1 MGINSVPTA
10 LNGLT
15 AKARRIPQ
23 EIQHQAMR
31 DAQAQVSR
39 RILAGEKLT
48 PEQRSTA
55 ERETYQA
62 LVSAMLEG
70 QA

>member
-23 EIQHQAMR
+23 ELQQQAMR

-55 ERETYQA
+55 EREAYHT
-62 LVSAMLEG
+62 LVMSLLADLP
-70 QA
+70 

>member
-23 EIQHQAMR
+23 ELQQQAMR
-31 DAQAQVSR
+31 DAQDQVSR

-62 LVSAMLEG
+62 LVMSLLADPP
-70 QA
+70 

>member
-23 EIQHQAMR
+23 ELQQQAMR
-31 DAQAQVSR
+31 DAQDQVSR

-55 ERETYQA
+55 ERETYQT
-62 LVSAMLEG
+62 LVMSLLADPP
-70 QA
+70 

>member
-23 EIQHQAMR
+23 EVQQQAMR

-55 ERETYQA
+55 ERETYQT
-62 LVSAMLEG
+62 LVMSLLADPP
-70 QA
+70 

>member
-15 AKARRIPQ
+15 ATARRIPQ
-23 EIQHQAMR
+23 ELQQQAMR
-31 DAQAQVSR
+31 DAQDQVSR

-55 ERETYQA
+55 ERETYQT
-62 LVSAMLEG
+62 LVMSLLADPP
-70 QA
+70 

>member
-1 MGINSVPTA
+1 MGINSVPTT

-23 EIQHQAMR
+23 EVQQQAMR

-55 ERETYQA
+55 ERETYQT
-62 LVSAMLEG
+62 LVMSLLADPP
-70 QA
+70 

>member
-1 MGINSVPTA
+1 MGINNVPTA

-15 AKARRIPQ
+15 ARAKLIPQ
-23 EIQHQAMR
+23 EVQHQAMR
-31 DAQAQVSR
+31 EAQDQVSR

-62 LVSAMLEG
+62 RLLSLLAG
-70 QA
+70 QP